1 MSRLT
6 EKVNYGSSW
15 VEEIIETDEYIP
27 LNYSTDTTIGKC
39 VDKLGRLEDLED
51 ELKVPLEFILMPYYL
66 SDLKKV
72 WYHNQWCDVVR
83 VVAYEEATTP
93 YMEVRCKDYD
103 YLKFIPLDN
112 YKKTFWLKE
121 DKSE

>member
-1 MSRLT
+1 MNNH
-6 EKVNYGSSW
+6 NYTYKGLNPAIC
-15 VEEIIETDEYIP
+15 EDII
-27 LNYSTDTTIGKC
+27 
-39 VDKLGRLEDLED
+39 DKLGKLEDLEEQLGCSLD
-51 ELKVPLEFILMPYYL
+51 LVLIPYFI
-66 SDLKKV
+66 SGLKKV

-103 YLKFIPLDN
+103 YLKFIPLTN

>member
-6 EKVNYGSSW
+6 EKVNNHNYIYKGLNPAIC
-15 VEEIIETDEYIP
+15 EDII
-27 LNYSTDTTIGKC
+27 
-39 VDKLGRLEDLED
+39 DKLGKLEDMED
-51 ELKVPLEFILMPYYL
+51 ELKVPLEFILIPYYL
-66 SDLKKV
+66 SGLKKV

-121 DKSE
+121 DRSE

>member
-1 MSRLT
+1 MSILT
-6 EKVNYGSSW
+6 K
-15 VEEIIETDEYIP
+15 EEI
-27 LNYSTDTTIGKC
+27 LNFPKTTYGRALGKTIASK
-39 VDKLGRLEDLED
+39 VMNELLQYKDLE
-51 ELKVPLEFILMPYYL
+51 EQIGCPLDLVLIPYFI
-66 SDLKKV
+66 SGLKKV

-83 VVAYEEATTP
+83 IVAYEEATTP

-103 YLKFIPLDN
+103 YLKFIPLTN

>member
-6 EKVNYGSSW
+6 EFRKDLNRY
-15 VEEIIETDEYIP
+15 EYKQDERGYCFIQEGQ
-27 LNYSTDTTIGKC
+27 I
-39 VDKLGRLEDLED
+39 VQKLGKLEDLED
-51 ELKVPLEFILMPYYL
+51 ELGCPLDLVLIPYFI
-66 SDLKKV
+66 SGLKKV

-103 YLKFIPLDN
+103 YLKFIPLTN
-112 YKKTFWLKE
+112 YKKTFWLRE
-121 DKSE
+121 NKSE

>member
-6 EKVNYGSSW
+6 EKNKFDAHYGISISKNLLQNA
-15 VEEIIETDEYIP
+15 Y
-27 LNYSTDTTIGKC
+27 
-39 VDKLGRLEDLED
+39 DKLGKLEDLE
-51 ELKVPLEFILMPYYL
+51 EEIGCPLDLVLIPYFI
-66 SDLKKV
+66 SGLKKV

-103 YLKFIPLDN
+103 YLKFIPLTN